1 MASVVALDLSI
12 RSTVVCSDHARRE
25 NGVVVVEEE
34 EKEGEG
40 GGGAGADARGD

>member
-25 NGVVVVEEE
+25 NGVVVEEE

-40 GGGAGADARGD
+40 GAGAGADARGD

>member
-12 RSTVVCSDHARRE
+12 RSTVVCSDHASRE
-25 NGVVVVEEE
+25 NGVVVEEAE
-34 EKEGEG
+34 EREG